1 MFCRL
6 YDKFYAC
13 IGPVAQLV
21 EQRTFNPSV
30 VSSNLTRLTLPCND
44 VSGVCEFASA
54 ERAFHGDNQGGFGH
68 GWRGDGSLRFLS
80 CTLCM
85 LTLIR

>member
-1 MFCRL
+1 
-6 YDKFYAC
+6 
-13 IGPVAQLV
+13 
-21 EQRTFNPSV
+21 
-30 VSSNLTRLTLPCND
+30 

-68 GWRGDGSLRFLS
+68 GWRGDGFLRFLS